1 MKVHKESSSRERKD
15 YRGYFSDPAHQ
26 EISTDKMLHNMGDV
40 NRILVVFS
48 VALLI
53 YANPALSQLGE
64 LMPKV
69 GLCGNDKPR
78 PYSN

>member
-1 MKVHKESSSRERKD
+1 
-15 YRGYFSDPAHQ
+15 
-26 EISTDKMLHNMGDV
+26 MLHNMGDA

-64 LMPKV
+64 LNAQSWPMWKW
-69 GLCGNDKPR
+69 
-78 PYSN
+78 